1 MDGNLP
7 GQNEE
12 TMRAF
17 IEAARGGF
25 SPAELDEAFDVVK
38 DAAHWKNPID
48 AIVPRSMVAVLERAI
63 PYYTGTSAEFFDTE
77 DAEKVQVKA
86 DGYFLGPCN

>member
-48 AIVPRSMVAVLERAI
+48 AIVPRSMVAVLQHAI
-63 PYYTGTSAEFFDTE
+63 PYYTGTLAEFFDTE